1 MADDIYAP
9 LVAGV
14 QLNEVILPALS
25 EYLPDYGDGGCG
37 LAYPGRP
44 GEQKMRQV
52 LGLDI
57 GLETA
62 DDLILA
68 GDVIQPLRP
77 VLLDPDLL
85 FYG

>member
-1 MADDIYAP
+1 MW
-9 LVAGV
+9 
-14 QLNEVILPALS
+14 
-25 EYLPDYGDGGCG
+25 
-37 LAYPGRP
+37 
-44 GEQKMRQV
+44 QV

-68 GDVIQPLRP
+68 GDVIQLLRP

>member
-14 QLNEVILPALS
+14 ELNEVILPALS

-37 LAYPGRP
+37 LTYSGRP

-52 LGLDI
+52 LGFDI

-68 GDVIQPLRP
+68 GDVIQLLRP